1 VDTEVEVSQQEN
13 QSKVV
18 EQQEEQDE
26 EQNQQQ
32 EQQQEQKE
40 EQRVEEPP
48 PPRLK
53 EDSVVT
59 PPTEKRASTAT
70 SSRFPKRASL
80 SAGKKRTGTSIVP
93 TTGAG
98 GNDQSSVTPIKEADM
113 KVTNSGSSSHGKD
126 GSEGG
131 GNMLRVDVAGGDD
144 DSSSESSGDEKEQ
157 KQGEKQEETTQVA
170 QRPKKAAP
178 AVSTTTTRASTT
190 ASSTTGTTASSS
202 SSSSSSS
209 SPTSTEN
216 KISAGPFADVTTE
229 QLLEQL
235 EGLRFEDFILKNF
248 NLNRKGVGK
257 TQTTIEKISN
267 WKKDLI
273 KLSLLSHSESDIEK
287 AAVQVFRNITGYM
300 GDRRSKKSKL
310 QHIKKMYNAVQT
322 HSNSKFQ
329 DEIYCQIC
337 KQTNKNPSLASTI
350 NGWEIM
356 MLCLAVFPPSANLML
371 YLMAYCASVV
381 ESVRSNDKVV
391 LKYAEICLHNVQKI
405 SALGRQMENPSD
417 EDIERIRNG
426 TVVYNLKSYQI

>member
-1 VDTEVEVSQQEN
+1 M
-13 QSKVV
+13 
-18 EQQEEQDE
+18 
-26 EQNQQQ
+26 
-32 EQQQEQKE
+32 
-40 EQRVEEPP
+40 
-48 PPRLK
+48 L
-53 EDSVVT
+53 
-59 PPTEKRASTAT
+59 
-70 SSRFPKRASL
+70 
-80 SAGKKRTGTSIVP
+80 
-93 TTGAG
+93 GAG
-98 GNDQSSVTPIKEADM
+98 ATDHSTSTPMKEVDKTVT
-113 KVTNSGSSSHGKD
+113 SSSHDNGVIRVAA
-126 GSEGG
+126 SG
-131 GNMLRVDVAGGDD
+131 GND
-144 DSSSESSGDEKEQ
+144 DSSSESSGDKKEQ
-157 KQGEKQEETTQVA
+157 KQDEVTGVLLS
-170 QRPKKAAP
+170 PKKVAPTTSITAASKTS
-178 AVSTTTTRASTT
+178 AVASTT
-190 ASSTTGTTASSS
+190 VSAASSS
-202 SSSSSSS
+202 A
-209 SPTSTEN
+209 TSTDN
-216 KISAGPFADVTTE
+216 NSAGPFADVTTE

-273 KLSLLSHSESDIEK
+273 KLSLLSHSEADIEK

-300 GDRRSKKSKL
+300 GDRKSKKNKL

-405 SALGRQMENPSD
+405 SALGRQVENPSD

-426 TVVYNLKSYQI
+426 SVVYNLKSYQI